1 VIIDKIIAFLT
12 NRAWQVTGEK
22 GDFLEL
28 SAPPELNLPEQYR
41 LHVPQTINKSDTDN
55 FVDNLI
61 EIIADF
67 YSLTKDDLAI
77 ILKKENTI
85 LKVRIYDEHTEEGK
99 IALTRFE
106 GLIEKIK
113 TILSDTASF
122 VIDKSVTSTRVPE
135 EVSRYLNLCN
145 FLQTEKGSFVA
156 KIQLP
161 SRELIK
167 DKELFD
173 VAEIYSEEI
182 NKKLSEILTFVKEE
196 ILEGTINTSEE
207 YFIENENKINI
218 KLFKDLE
225 AFYDK
230 ANLKNIDFSFH
241 SIDESNTIVNS
252 EITKLK
258 ISKLSEFVD
267 QIESHTFEIGVFTLR
282 GRITTL
288 KSKDP
293 DGLRNSVTF
302 TGLYEEIPVVGAA
315 NLDSQHYKEAI
326 EAHKIKQNI
335 IITGLAKRTKT
346 RIRFTEIQSFEI
358 ED

>member
-1 VIIDKIIAFLT
+1 MT
-12 NRAWQVTGEK
+12 NRAWLVTGEK
-22 GDFLEL
+22 GDFYEL
-28 SAPPELNLPEQYR
+28 TAPADLNLPEQYR
-41 LHVPQTINKSDTDN
+41 LHIPKSINKSDSSN
-55 FVDNLI
+55 FIDNLI
-61 EIIADF
+61 EIVADF
-67 YSLTKDDLAI
+67 YSLTKDDLGI

-85 LKVRIYDEHTEEGK
+85 LKVRIYDEFTEEGK
-99 IALTRFE
+99 IGLTRFE

-145 FLQTEKGSFVA
+145 FLQTEKGSFIA

-167 DKELFD
+167 DGELFD
-173 VAEIYSEEI
+173 RPEIYSEQI
-182 NKKLSEILTFVKEE
+182 NVKLSEILNFVKND
-196 ILEGTINTSEE
+196 ILEGPINTTEE
-207 YFIENENKINI
+207 YFLENEDKINI

-225 AFYDK
+225 SFYDK
-230 ANLKNIDFSFH
+230 ANLKNVDFIFH
-241 SIDESNTIVNS
+241 SINDSNTISNN

-258 ISKLSEFVD
+258 ISKLTEFVE
-267 QIESHTFEIGVFTLR
+267 QIESHTFEIGVFTLK

-302 TGLYEEIPVVGAA
+302 TGFYEDMPAVGTA
-315 NLDSQHYKEAI
+315 NLDSEHYKEAI

-335 IITGLAKRTKT
+335 VVTGLAKRTKT
-346 RIRFTEIQSFEI
+346 RMRFTEIQSFER